1 MSKVQ
6 THQYMIFHAAQL
18 GAEQNHLCD
27 ILSYYVGLVAE
38 AMAVQLPS
46 NKSGPVTT
54 TKPKRCNFW
63 RIPFFG
69 HQGPSY
75 QSLKDVDSP
84 VKNKGSRTSAASENT
99 DDVPLLKAGD
109 PTKAKYKEKLNR
121 HAASDD
127 DEPFVPR
134 PNARIKF
141 QLPDSPVTSSEGS
154 PRATQ
159 EPDGE
164 PVTVPE
170 TEPASN
176 AAAAGIISAPLP
188 DPGAA
193 AAAAGGIDV
202 TIAANDLFPSTNP
215 ASANPDQTLI

>member
-1 MSKVQ
+1 
-6 THQYMIFHAAQL
+6 
-18 GAEQNHLCD
+18 
-27 ILSYYVGLVAE
+27 
-38 AMAVQLPS
+38 MAVQLPS

-54 TKPKRCNFW
+54 IKPKRRSFW

-84 VKNKGSRTSAASENT
+84 VKNKGSRTSAASDNT

-121 HAASDD
+121 RAASDD

-134 PNARIKF
+134 PNTRIKF
-141 QLPDSPVTSSEGS
+141 QLPHSPVTPSEGS

-159 EPDGE
+159 EPDVE
-164 PVTVPE
+164 PETVPE
-170 TEPASN
+170 TGPASN
-176 AAAAGIISAPLP
+176 AAAAGALAPEDDLVSATLS
-188 DPGAA
+188 DPSAA
-193 AAAAGGIDV
+193 AGVAGGIDV
-202 TIAANDLFPSTNP
+202 TVAANDLVPSTNP
-215 ASANPDQTLI
+215 ASVSPDQTLI